1 MSRKRILK
9 HTKHSLKSVQHKP
22 KVGRW
27 KVDKKGDRE
36 KKKRRKSRKGKFK
49 IWQENRDN
57 YRCNNFINFRN
68 YNCWNDV
75 Y

>member
-36 KKKRRKSRKGKFK
+36 KKKEEKRELKHRKHTDLKTLFGVIFFFYL
-49 IWQENRDN
+49 N
-57 YRCNNFINFRN
+57 YI
-68 YNCWNDV
+68 
-75 Y
+75 

>member
-36 KKKRRKSRKGKFK
+36 KKKRRKSKIKTQYTPQKKTLFGVVFFLFK
-49 IWQENRDN
+49 LYLN
-57 YRCNNFINFRN
+57 
-68 YNCWNDV
+68 
-75 Y
+75 

>member
-36 KKKRRKSRKGKFK
+36 KKKRRKSRVKTQYTVQNKNSFWG
-49 IWQENRDN
+49 
-57 YRCNNFINFRN
+57 C
-68 YNCWNDV
+68 
-75 Y
+75 